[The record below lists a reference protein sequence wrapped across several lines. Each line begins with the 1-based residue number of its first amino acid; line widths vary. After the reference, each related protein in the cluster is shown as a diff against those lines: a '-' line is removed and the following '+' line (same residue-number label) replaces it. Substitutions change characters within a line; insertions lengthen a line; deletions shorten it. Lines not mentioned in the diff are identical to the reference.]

1 MSYKGV
7 YTVLNSKDEIIEVI
21 KSDELMMH
29 VLKTVQSLCLPDW
42 WIAAGFVRSK
52 VWDVQHGFLAPTP
65 LPDVDVIYFDQVN
78 KSETKEKK
86 WERQLVQVD
95 PNVPWSVKNQARMHL
110 KNNLPPYTSTID
122 AIASFPE
129 TATAVGVTLSEEGNV
144 VLTAPWGVEDLLQLR
159 VKPTPLYQ
167 SDERSSIFFKRV
179 AQKDWVS
186 TWKMVQVDGE

>member
-1 MSYKGV
+1 MLK
-7 YTVLNSKDEIIEVI
+7 SKDEIIEVI

-29 VLKTVQSLCLPDW
+29 VLRIVQSLCLPEW

-86 WERQLVQVD
+86 WERQLAQIE

-110 KNNLPPYTSTID
+110 KNNLPPYTSSID

-129 TATAVGVTLSEEGNV
+129 TATAVVVTLSEEGNV

-167 SDERSSIFFKRV
+167 SDERRSTFFRRV